1 MINQHNWAGFIPML
15 TNSAIPVFIG
25 DPGRA
30 KTFVAKA
37 LAESRDL
44 TPVVFELGRAA
55 MEEAS
60 GYPRI
65 TTVVPPTGP
74 NREVMSYIPD
84 ERVDLCSHENCLV
97 ILDEFNQG
105 TDDVYAAFQTLIQ
118 NLNETNLV
126 CGFMNPVETSTNG
139 RVLSDP
145 IVSRCWIGEWEFN
158 HIHWLDGIKEGGKF
172 DSPNVP
178 KLPSDWEKFIPAC
191 AERVHSFLSAHL
203 ECIPH
208 DASNTP
214 LSRGDS
220 PRKAVRSD
228 GDGKPYPTPR
238 GWTAV
243 MRSLA
248 GAAAVGANRN
258 TCFKIV
264 EGLVGKDMADS
275 FFKWDAQS
283 GMQDI
288 EEVIAGNE
296 KLSLPVSGNLR
307 LLMLTMLGF
316 SLDDPSNR
324 TTERYE
330 RCVEICGEAWEQ
342 DAAEYAMIAWGILN
356 DTRPIGY
363 RPKVHEDGTAC
374 RKLQD
379 TLAKGGVEAINV

>member
-1 MINQHNWAGFIPML
+1 MGTQLNWSGFIPML

-30 KTFVAKA
+30 KTYVAKA
-37 LAESRDL
+37 LADSRNL
-44 TPVVFELGRAA
+44 HPVVFELGRAV

-65 TTVVPPTGP
+65 VK
-74 NREVMSYIPD
+74 REDRDVMSYIPD

-118 NLNETNLV
+118 KLNESNLV
-126 CGFMNPVETSTNG
+126 CGFMNPIETSTNG

-145 IVSRCWIGEWEFN
+145 IVSRCWVGQWEFD
-158 HIHWLDGIKEGGKF
+158 HHLWLDGIQNGGKF
-172 DSPNVP
+172 APPNVP
-178 KLPSDWEKFIPAC
+178 VLPSDWEKYIPGC
-191 AERVHSFLSAHL
+191 AERVHSFLSAHP

-208 DASNTP
+208 DSANDP
-214 LSRGDS
+214 QSRGDN
-220 PRKAVRSD
+220 PRKSARSNS
-228 GDGKPYPTPR
+228 DGKPYPTPR

-248 GAAAVGANRN
+248 GAVSVGAHTI

-264 EGLVGKDMADS
+264 EGLVGKEMADS
-275 FFKWDAQS
+275 FFKWDAQN

-296 KLSLPVSGNLR
+296 ELKLPNSGQLR
-307 LLMLTMLGF
+307 LLLLTMLGF
-316 SLDDPSNR
+316 SLDDINQR
-324 TTERYE
+324 TVDRYE
-330 RCVEICGEAWEQ
+330 RCIDICADAWEQ
-342 DAAEYAMIAWGILN
+342 DAAEYAMIAWGMLN
-356 DTRPIGY
+356 DCRPLGY
-363 RPKVHEDGTAC
+363 KYKARPADSPITKMEDIFA
-374 RKLQD
+374 Q
-379 TLAKGGVEAINV
+379 EAQNSGN